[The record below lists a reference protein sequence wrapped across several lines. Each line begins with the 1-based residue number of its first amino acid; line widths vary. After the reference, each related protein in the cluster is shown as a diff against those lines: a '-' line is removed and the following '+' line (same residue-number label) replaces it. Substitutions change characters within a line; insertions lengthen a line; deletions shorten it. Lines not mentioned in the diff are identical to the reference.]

1 MLEKERFRRVMGAL
15 YGVGRRGRR
24 TNRKNVLMILRCVE
38 ILRLA
43 INRQFRVE
51 AVYRDDR
58 QGRRWMLRV
67 LTVAGAEASV
77 GLAVLV
83 VYYRVHGSLAMSS
96 RNVLHG

>member
-1 MLEKERFRRVMGAL
+1 MLEKERFRRVMRSL

-43 INRQFRVE
+43 INRQFRVD
-51 AVYRDDR
+51 AVYMDDR